1 MLNISNE
8 TKTLL
13 TENYRQ
19 IIEIK
24 FTNGADTIRLTE
36 KDIIQNSFK
45 WDRYC
50 ATGEMLE
57 IGSAASAE
65 IEFTLRNNGYFYNT
79 AGEKVPVENIS
90 FEGKELTVKIGVAKW
105 DARRWENA
113 TEQWFNIG
121 KFTILSMPHK
131 FATINI
137 SALDRMTWF
146 DLYTTDG
153 SVSFNRLET
162 LQTLAEKIC
171 FGLGIECVFD
181 NTLPNTNFEIDTTVL
196 LSGDEKITYR
206 QIIQWIAALTGT
218 CAYIDVDGKL
228 RFRWLEVAENISL
241 TPNNRYSSTVYE
253 PVTFLGLDVQQND
266 ETYHTG
272 ADENYNFQIVNNSL
286 LQGSLNSDKNKNAID
301 TMWNFL
307 SQTLE
312 PYKPFEASTVPL
324 MFLEPLDIVEYQD
337 NDGSEFNTLIT
348 HVTYTM
354 NGAVSLKAVGVSQ
367 TEAQIVTPGGQT
379 VQEAADIRDLK
390 NRIAML
396 ENSAAAARAS
406 LTEMVK
412 MALGLHQI
420 NVTDENGTY
429 YYFTTAKL
437 TMENPTLADLNKE
450 IKPSDVVY
458 LMSGAGLSWCYG
470 SDWVW
475 DSVQQKPNPNWR
487 YGITKEGTAILSV
500 VNTEGIVVSNE
511 SVYRTQI
518 KPGSYNVYQG
528 ENLVFGFNGQLESQ
542 INRLLVK
549 SNIGNSGDRNN
560 AYIRLGSAMLVP
572 AEGGLDIV
580 YVEDI

>member
-1 MLNISNE
+1 MLEISNE
-8 TKTLL
+8 VKTLL
-13 TENYRQ
+13 AENYRQ
-19 IIEIK
+19 IIEVQ
-24 FTNGADTIRLTE
+24 FANGSDTITLTE

-105 DARRWENA
+105 GAKRWENA
-113 TEQWFNIG
+113 TEHWFNIG

-146 DLYTTDG
+146 DFYTTDE
-153 SVSFNRLET
+153 SISFSRLET

-181 NTLPNTNFEIDTTVL
+181 STLPNANMEVDTTVL

-228 RFRWLEVAENISL
+228 RFRWLKTAEGISL

-253 PVTFLGLDVQQND
+253 SVMFSGLTVEQND
-266 ETYHTG
+266 ESYHTG
-272 ADENYNFQIVNNSL
+272 ADGYYNFQIINNSL
-286 LQGSLNSDKNKNAID
+286 LQGSLNSEKNINAI
-301 TMWNFL
+301 TNLWNVL
-307 SQTLE
+307 GENLE
-312 PYKPFEASTVPL
+312 PYRPFEASTVPL
-324 MFLEPLDIVEYQD
+324 LFLEPLDVVEYRD
-337 NDGSEFNTLIT
+337 NDGSVFNTLIT

-354 NGAVSLKAVGVSQ
+354 NGAHSLKAVGISE
-367 TEAQIVTPGGQT
+367 TEAQIATPGGQT
-379 VQEAADIRDLK
+379 VQEAADIKDLK

-412 MALGLHQI
+412 LALGLHQI
-420 NVTDENGTY
+420 NVTDESGTY
-429 YYFTTAKL
+429 YYFTTAKIAA
-437 TMENPTLADLNKE
+437 ENPTLADLNDV
-450 IKPSDVVY
+450 IMPNDVVY

-475 DSVQQKPNPNWR
+475 DSEQQRPDPNWR
-487 YGITKEGTAILSV
+487 YGITREGTAILSV
-500 VNTEGIVVSNE
+500 VNTEGITVSNE

-518 KPGSYNVYQG
+518 TPGSYNVYQG
-528 ENLVFGFNGQLESQ
+528 ANLVFGFNGQLESQ

-549 SNIGNSGDRNN
+549 SNIENPELENN

-572 AEGGLDIV
+572 ADGGLDIV